1 MNIDIVIATLSATIK
16 AGTPLLFATLGE
28 VLAERAGILNLGLEG
43 MMLVGALTG
52 FFICFL
58 TSNPWLGL
66 LVALFSGSLIALI
79 HGFLTI
85 HLKANQVVSGLA
97 LTLFGTGLSGFLGKM
112 VIGVPIPNYFTPVG
126 IPGLEQIP
134 FIGPIFFKQ
143 DPLVYLSY
151 ILVPFFAFWI
161 YRTRPG
167 LHLRAVGEN
176 PAAADA
182 LGVNVYGVRYL
193 YTLIG
198 GALAGIAG
206 AYLSL
211 AYTPVWI
218 ENMTAGRG
226 WIAIALVIFATWDP
240 FKALLGSY
248 LFGLVDAIQ
257 FRLQAVG
264 VAVPSFFLNMTPYI
278 ATIIVL
284 IFATTETARRRIG
297 APAALGLPYE
307 REEKS

>member
-1 MNIDIVIATLSATIK
+1 MSWDIVIATLAATIK
-16 AGTPLLFATLGE
+16 AGTPLLLATLGE
-28 VLAERAGILNLGLEG
+28 ILAERAGILNLGLEG
-43 MMLVGALTG
+43 MMLVGALSG
-52 FFICFL
+52 FIICFL
-58 TSNPWLGL
+58 TSNPWMGL
-66 LVALFSGSLIALI
+66 LVASISGAVIALV
-79 HGFLTI
+79 HAVLTI
-85 HLKANQVVSGLA
+85 TLRANQVVSGLA
-97 LTLFGTGLSGFLGKM
+97 VTLFGTGLSGFLGKM
-112 VIGVPIPNYFTPVG
+112 VIGVPIAHYFTSIAV
-126 IPGLEQIP
+126 PGLASIP
-134 FIGPIFFKQ
+134 FLGPILFNQ

-151 ILVPFFAFWI
+151 LLVFLIAFWI
-161 YRTRPG
+161 YQTRPG

-182 LGVNVYGVRYL
+182 LGVNVYGIRYL
-193 YTLIG
+193 YTLLG
-198 GALAGIAG
+198 GALAGMAG

-248 LFGLVDAIQ
+248 LFGLVDAVQ

-264 VAVPSFFLNMTPYI
+264 VAVPSFFLNMTPYL

>member
-1 MNIDIVIATLSATIK
+1 MNIDLIIATLTATIK

-66 LVALFSGSLIALI
+66 LVALISGAVIALI
-79 HGFLTI
+79 HGVLTI

-112 VIGVPIPNYFTPVG
+112 VIGVPLSHYFTPVA

-134 FIGPIFFKQ
+134 FIGPIFFRQ

-248 LFGLVDAIQ
+248 LFGLVDAVQ

-264 VAVPSFFLNMTPYI
+264 VAVPSFFLNMTPYL
-278 ATIIVL
+278 ATIVVL
-284 IFATTETARRRIG
+284 IFATTETAKRRIG
-297 APAALGLPYE
+297 APQALGLPYE